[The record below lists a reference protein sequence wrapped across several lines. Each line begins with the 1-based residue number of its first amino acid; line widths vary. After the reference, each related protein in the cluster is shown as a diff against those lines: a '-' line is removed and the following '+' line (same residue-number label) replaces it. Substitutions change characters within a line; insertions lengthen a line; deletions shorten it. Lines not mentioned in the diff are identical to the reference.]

1 MDYNKLFPN
10 RVYWQLSALLTLCS
24 ISFSLGQSKE
34 MIQHIKSEYNST
46 NLYKVSEE
54 FNSELDNTQ
63 AALKNYARLHGLKL
77 SETLE
82 NGNQIALVDIGSDG
96 TPLYYSTFSDNTSIV
111 SRANTLYKDGLLDLG
126 ISGEGMQVGVWD
138 SGSALLTHQEY
149 NSRVYTADDSK
160 ELSSHATM
168 VLGSMIS
175 SGIKTKA
182 KGVAYSATAISN
194 DWKADKVEVIN
205 AAANGLLLSNHS
217 YGIRPDFIPDWYFGA
232 YIKVSQDWDKI
243 MYNAPY
249 YLMVTAAGNAQS
261 LKFNDAPIF
270 GKNSEGFDLMLGFST
285 SKNGIN
291 VAAVDS
297 EVDDQGNLLNAKVAS
312 YSSLGP
318 IDDGRIKPD
327 IAGCGANI
335 FSTQSNGDKSYDT
348 FTGTSMAAPGIT
360 STMLLLQQYYERLN
374 SSFMKAAT
382 LKGLVLHSADD
393 VDAPGPDYKLGWG
406 VINAKNAA
414 EIILNNEYSS
424 LITEEELR
432 EDEVYSITVDAREG
446 EALIASISWTDPAGT
461 YVNTGDLNNPRAAL
475 VNDLDIRI
483 TKAGV
488 TYYPWKLD
496 ATKASSPAIKGDN
509 KVDPFEKIQIEN
521 ASGSYTIKVSHKG
534 NITNA
539 IQNFSLIVSGVSI
552 TNCSAE
558 APKVFKMM
566 SLPEEDNAIDI
577 QWEGTPDSF
586 FEVQYKSD
594 NAVEWNTIFTEKN
607 EIRLQGLTIGT
618 NYSFKVRT
626 NCTANVFSEFS
637 ETKSFIFNGSQTE
650 NDLDV
655 EESDLEQEELSI
667 RDDVRFSVHPNP
679 TTETITID
687 GELSDHAYYSIVSST
702 GTLLKKGKAD
712 FKSINVNDLSTG
724 FYSLTIFE
732 DGDQQSMKFIKN

>member
-1 MDYNKLFPN
+1 MDYSKLFPN
-10 RVYWQLSALLTLCS
+10 RVYLYLSALLTLFNL
-24 ISFSLGQSKE
+24 SFSLGQSKE

-46 NLYKVSEE
+46 NLYRVSEE
-54 FNSELDNTQ
+54 FTSELNNTQ

-82 NGNQIALVDIGSDG
+82 NGNQIALVEIGSDG
-96 TPLYYSTFSDNTSIV
+96 TPLYYSTFSDNSSIV

-149 NSRVYTADDSK
+149 NSRVFAADNSK

-175 SGIKTKA
+175 SGIKAKA

-261 LKFNDAPIF
+261 LNFNDAPIF

-297 EVDDQGNLLNAKVAS
+297 EVDSQGNLLNATVAS

-318 IDDGRIKPD
+318 IDDGRVKPD

-335 FSTQSNGDKSYDT
+335 FSTQSNGNKSYDT

-393 VDAPGPDYKLGWG
+393 VDAPGPDYKMGWG
-406 VINAKNAA
+406 VINAKKAA

-424 LITEEELR
+424 LIIEEELK
-432 EDEVYSITVDAREG
+432 ENQSYSITVDAREG
-446 EALIASISWTDPAGT
+446 ESLIASISWTDPAGT
-461 YVNTGDLNNPRAAL
+461 YVNTGDLNNPTAAL

-483 TKAGV
+483 TKSGI

-496 ATKASSPAIKGDN
+496 ATKASSPAIQGDN

-521 ASGSYTIKVSHKG
+521 ASGSYTIMVSHKG
-534 NITNA
+534 DITNA
-539 IQNFSLIVSGVSI
+539 IQNFSLIVSGASI

-558 APKVFKMM
+558 APKNFEMN
-566 SLPEEDNAIDI
+566 LPEDSAIDI
-577 QWEGTPDSF
+577 QWESTPDSF

-594 NAVEWNTIFTEKN
+594 NATEWNTLFTEKN
-607 EIRLQGLTIGT
+607 EIKLQNLKIG
-618 NYSFKVRT
+618 NSYSFKVRT

-650 NDLDV
+650 DDL
-655 EESDLEQEELSI
+655 DLEQEELSI
-667 RDDVRFSVHPNP
+667 REDLKFSVHPNP
-679 TTETITID
+679 TTEMITID
-687 GELSDHAYYSIVSST
+687 GELSERAYYSIVSST

-712 FKSINVNDLSTG
+712 FKSINVDDLSSG

>member
-1 MDYNKLFPN
+1 MDYSKLFPN
-10 RVYWQLSALLTLCS
+10 RVYLYLSALLTLFNL
-24 ISFSLGQSKE
+24 SFSLGQSKE

-149 NSRVYTADDSK
+149 NSRVFAADNSK

-175 SGIKTKA
+175 SGIKAKA

-261 LKFNDAPIF
+261 LNFNDAPIF

-297 EVDDQGNLLNAKVAS
+297 EVDSQGNLLNATVAS

-318 IDDGRIKPD
+318 IDDGRVKPD

-335 FSTQSNGDKSYDT
+335 FSTQSNGNKSYDT

-393 VDAPGPDYKLGWG
+393 VDAPGPDYKMGWG
-406 VINAKNAA
+406 VINAKKAA

-424 LITEEELR
+424 LIIEEELK
-432 EDEVYSITVDAREG
+432 ENQSYSITVDAREG
-446 EALIASISWTDPAGT
+446 ESLIASISWTDPAGT
-461 YVNTGDLNNPRAAL
+461 YVNTGDLNNPTAAL

-483 TKAGV
+483 TKSGI

-496 ATKASSPAIKGDN
+496 ATKASSPAIQGDN

-521 ASGSYTIKVSHKG
+521 ASGSYTIMVSHKG
-534 NITNA
+534 DITNA
-539 IQNFSLIVSGVSI
+539 IQNFSLIVSGASI

-558 APKVFKMM
+558 APKNFEMN
-566 SLPEEDNAIDI
+566 LPEDSAIDI
-577 QWEGTPDSF
+577 QWESTPDSF

-594 NAVEWNTIFTEKN
+594 NATEWNTLFTEKN
-607 EIRLQGLTIGT
+607 EIKLQNLKIG
-618 NYSFKVRT
+618 NSYSFKVRT

-650 NDLDV
+650 DDL
-655 EESDLEQEELSI
+655 DLEQEELSI
-667 RDDVRFSVHPNP
+667 REDLKFSVHPNP
-679 TTETITID
+679 TTEMITID
-687 GELSDHAYYSIVSST
+687 GELSERAYYSIVSST

-712 FKSINVNDLSTG
+712 FKSINVDDLSSG